1 MATILPQSLHVD
13 CLFLM
18 IVLQESFLNLLWA
31 TYVKFDLKRSK
42 LAITFKRNLIFSLS
56 FIIVFPVYHKNS
68 VFFI

>member
-1 MATILPQSLHVD
+1 MATILLQSLHVD

-31 TYVKFDLKRSK
+31 TYVKFDLKSSK

-56 FIIVFPVYHKNS
+56 FIIVFPV
-68 VFFI
+68 

>member
-1 MATILPQSLHVD
+1 MATILLQFLHVD

-56 FIIVFPVYHKNS
+56 FIIVFPVYYKNS